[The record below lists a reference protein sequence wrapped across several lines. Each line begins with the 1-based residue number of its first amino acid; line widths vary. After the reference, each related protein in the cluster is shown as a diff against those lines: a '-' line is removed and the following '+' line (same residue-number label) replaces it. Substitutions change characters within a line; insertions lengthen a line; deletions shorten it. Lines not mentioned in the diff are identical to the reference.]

1 MISAADFAAL
11 IFHGKQNKLNED
23 DNMKKLGYV
32 LMVLLEAA
40 ALAGAYIINYF
51 TNKKMGMARWVIYKN
66 QGWER
71 DYPMDTLKT
80 VVMAV
85 LILLTI
91 LVFFFFLKK
100 ETGSRKAFDIYEC
113 CDDLADTALCFL
125 YSDQLQRDHEGLLFS
140 EPSVWDSC
148 GCSDFKDRCGS
159 ADVWEEI

>member
-1 MISAADFAAL
+1 MGERLSYGYLENGCDGSVDPSDHPC
-11 IFHGKQNKLNED
+11 IF
-23 DNMKKLGYV
+23 
-32 LMVLLEAA
+32 
-40 ALAGAYIINYF
+40 I
-51 TNKKMGMARWVIYKN
+51 
-66 QGWER
+66 
-71 DYPMDTLKT
+71 
-80 VVMAV
+80 
-85 LILLTI
+85 
-91 LVFFFFLKK
+91 FLKK